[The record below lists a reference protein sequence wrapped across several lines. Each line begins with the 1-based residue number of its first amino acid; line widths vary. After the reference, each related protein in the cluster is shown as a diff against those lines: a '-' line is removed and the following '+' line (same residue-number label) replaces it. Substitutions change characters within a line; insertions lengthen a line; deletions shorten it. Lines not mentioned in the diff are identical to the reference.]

1 MTSAG
6 RTPTTPRTVPANRA
20 GGLGPADAG
29 DPVAALSQRGAG
41 DLTGTDLAST
51 EIAGTDVAGVT
62 GAARAADG
70 LAEHASDAEYGGP
83 APASTVGEQAQ
94 PDETVDAA
102 GPGSRSGSSGHGAGS
117 PDRIRARALFVRLV
131 SLPEGDPERAALR
144 DQLVRMHL
152 PLVEYLARRFR
163 NRGEPLDDLVQVAT
177 IGLIKSVD
185 RFDPERGVEFSTYAT
200 PTIVGEIKR
209 HFRDKGWAIRVPRRL
224 QELKLSLTKATSE
237 LSQSLGRSPTV
248 SEIARHLEMTE
259 EEVLEGLE
267 SANAYSAVSLDAPDS
282 GDDEAP
288 AVADTLGVQ
297 DESLEGV
304 EYRES
309 LKPLLEKLPPREK
322 RILLLR
328 FFGNM
333 TQSQIANELGI
344 SQMHVSRLL
353 ARTLAQL
360 RRGLLEDG

>member
-1 MTSAG
+1 MDGDTWDDGDSPDAPTGVEATRRRSADLFD
-6 RTPTTPRTVPANRA
+6 RFRDD
-20 GGLGPADAG
+20 DAS
-29 DPVAALSQRGAG
+29 AASR
-41 DLTGTDLAST
+41 D
-51 EIAGTDVAGVT
+51 
-62 GAARAADG
+62 AAR
-70 LAEHASDAEYGGP
+70 DALG
-83 APASTVGEQAQ
+83 
-94 PDETVDAA
+94 
-102 GPGSRSGSSGHGAGS
+102 
-117 PDRIRARALFVRLV
+117 RL
-131 SLPEGDPERAALR
+131 P
-144 DQLVRMHL
+144 L
-152 PLVEYLARRFR
+152 PLVEHCARRFR

-185 RFDPERGVEFSTYAT
+185 RFDLDRGVEFSTYAT

-248 SEIARHLEMTE
+248 PELAGLLGMSE

-267 SANAYSAVSLDAPDS
+267 SANAYSAVSLDAPDG
-282 GDDEAP
+282 GDEDAP

-297 DESLEGV
+297 DEGLEGV

-309 LKPLLEKLPPREK
+309 LKPLLERLPPREK
-322 RILLLR
+322 KILLLR

-333 TQSQIANELGI
+333 TQSQIAGELGI

-360 RRGLLEDG
+360 RRGLLEG

>member
-1 MTSAG
+1 MNVADGTASVGPPNRAPSATAG
-6 RTPTTPRTVPANRA
+6 SSTEPAVPASR
-20 GGLGPADAG
+20 
-29 DPVAALSQRGAG
+29 
-41 DLTGTDLAST
+41 TGTPVSRSTSGDRLRARRLFADLA
-51 EIAGTDVAGVT
+51 
-62 GAARAADG
+62 
-70 LAEHASDAEYGGP
+70 ASDPET
-83 APASTVGEQAQ
+83 ASRG
-94 PDETVDAA
+94 
-102 GPGSRSGSSGHGAGS
+102 
-117 PDRIRARALFVRLV
+117 RIRDELV
-131 SLPEGDPERAALR
+131 E
-144 DQLVRMHL
+144 MHL

-185 RFDPERGVEFSTYAT
+185 RFDLARGVEFSTYAT

-237 LSQSLGRSPTV
+237 LSQRLGRSPTV
-248 SEIARHLEMTE
+248 AELAGHLGMSE

-267 SANAYSAVSLDAPDS
+267 SANAYSAVSLDAPDG
-282 GDDEAP
+282 GDEDAP
-288 AVADTLGVQ
+288 AVADTLGAM

-309 LKPLLEKLPPREK
+309 LKPLLDQLPSREK

-328 FFGNM
+328 FFRNM
-333 TQSQIANELGI
+333 TQSQIADDLGI

-353 ARTLAQL
+353 ARTLTQL
-360 RRGLLEDG
+360 RAGLLSDE